1 MEDEA
6 TVFEFERRGNRAT
19 VAAFLRQLA
28 DGIERGR
35 VELLHDGEKLVVEPP
50 DELELE
56 VEVELEDEGDDGLES
71 SIEIEI
77 SWTDGG
83 RGEPEEEDAGG

>member
-35 VELLHDGEKLVVEPP
+35 VELLHDGEKLVVE
-50 DELELE
+50 DLEFE
-56 VEVELEDEGDDGLES
+56 VEFELEDGGDEGIES

-77 SWTDGG
+77 GWT
-83 RGEPEEEDAGG
+83 ELTPP